1 VTVLKTIPYRSTFLA
16 QEAADAWKY
25 FQEAGYPD
33 SKNENWR
40 FSNPTPWLNLYG
52 ERISSDNDFEEGLSS
67 YIIPNSIPI
76 IITNEKLVVPQS
88 IPEGIQVINIDAAS
102 KGKMSK
108 DSFMDVADYHTSS
121 FVAEN
126 TALFQNY
133 IFIHIAEDIKPE
145 HPIHLIHLVK
155 AESGCRLFPRIHV
168 NIAPGAEIEIWKTEI
183 GLDNASHFINLVTE
197 VVICENAHLKWT
209 NSQEMNHNTG
219 HISSFNISLKKDA
232 SAKYNSFE
240 FGGGFVRNDIHTYF
254 DEPNGDCEINSL
266 FIPKGKQHIDISTM
280 VHHKNPLCSSRQLV
294 KGILGGNS
302 TAVFRGLANVYKE
315 AGKTDAQQNNKNLIL
330 SPNARVNSIPQL
342 EIYEDDVKCSHG
354 STTGQIEEEAL
365 FYLQSR
371 GINRTDAMELMVRG
385 FANEV
390 VDKVENQDMKK
401 YIQNSLIQKMEG
413 MIQ

>member
-1 VTVLKTIPYRSTFLA
+1 MTVIKTIPYRSTFFV

-25 FQEAGYPD
+25 FQETGYPD

-67 YIIPNSIPI
+67 YIIQNSIPI
-76 IITNEKLVVPQS
+76 FITNEKLEGPQS
-88 IPEGIQVINIDAAS
+88 LPEGIQVINIDAAS
-102 KGKMSK
+102 KGEMSK

-240 FGGGFVRNDIHTYF
+240 FGGGFVRNDIHTHF

-266 FIPKGKQHIDISTM
+266 FIPSGKQHIDISTM

-294 KGILGGNS
+294 KGILSGNS
-302 TAVFRGLANVYKE
+302 TAVFRGLANVYKD

-330 SPNARVNSIPQL
+330 SPSARVNSIPQL

-371 GINRTDAMELMVRG
+371 GINRTDAMGLMVRG

-390 VDKVENQDMKK
+390 VDKVENQDMKG

>member
-1 VTVLKTIPYRSTFLA
+1 MTVIKTIPYRSTFLA

-40 FSNPTPWLNLYG
+40 FSNPTPWLNLNG

-67 YIIPNSIPI
+67 HIIPNSIPI

-88 IPEGIQVINIDAAS
+88 IPEGIQVIDINAAS

-108 DSFMDVADYHTSS
+108 DSLVDASDYHTSS

-232 SAKYNSFE
+232 SA
-240 FGGGFVRNDIHTYF
+240 
-254 DEPNGDCEINSL
+254 
-266 FIPKGKQHIDISTM
+266 
-280 VHHKNPLCSSRQLV
+280 
-294 KGILGGNS
+294 
-302 TAVFRGLANVYKE
+302 
-315 AGKTDAQQNNKNLIL
+315 
-330 SPNARVNSIPQL
+330 
-342 EIYEDDVKCSHG
+342 
-354 STTGQIEEEAL
+354 
-365 FYLQSR
+365 
-371 GINRTDAMELMVRG
+371 
-385 FANEV
+385 
-390 VDKVENQDMKK
+390 
-401 YIQNSLIQKMEG
+401 
-413 MIQ
+413 